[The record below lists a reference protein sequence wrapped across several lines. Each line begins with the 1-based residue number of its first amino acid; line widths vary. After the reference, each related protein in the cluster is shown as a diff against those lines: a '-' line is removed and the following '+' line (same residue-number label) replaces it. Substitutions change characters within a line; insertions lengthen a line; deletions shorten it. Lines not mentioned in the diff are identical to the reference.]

1 MGVWLLKKDL
11 SRGFSGFAFFGEKS
25 GLNNTSDPF
34 VDKDADHMAEQCGM
48 KVRGETDYGTTVAVI
63 DCSIEMQKLKFAI
76 EKYWWPS
83 MEDGKL
89 SVRLFDGERNLDV
102 RPSENPLVQPYIEMY
117 GALKKKHDKPGDV
130 KIDEPF
136 NKMHK
141 LKVGQMALRIFN
153 SETLEKI
160 RKYVK
165 EVGVENDA
173 LFGIGG
179 AAKIR
184 MPGMVIKY
192 EGALKGEAEAA
203 VAGVFLADEEI
214 DSILRSSEP
223 SSHDD
228 WDSTEKD
235 RIRDAGSKIG
245 LENGEAV
252 EIVVS
257 VNKRIERR
265 LTDARR
271 ELTPPPPSEEA
282 RIQILD
288 KMLSELF
295 KSGTGGGQL
304 DKDPRPFSISIKTSK
319 AINGKKR
326 QHCAQVIL
334 SLKPDYEGD
343 EIKCKVQ
350 VEGRILEG
358 PDGDTRL
365 EPLQVELSHDGKT
378 VTAVRPEIE
387 CTIPKKGK
395 IQLTAN
401 AECGRKEVVRF
412 IVKVINPQI

>member
-1 MGVWLLKKDL
+1 
-11 SRGFSGFAFFGEKS
+11 
-25 GLNNTSDPF
+25 
-34 VDKDADHMAEQCGM
+34 
-48 KVRGETDYGTTVAVI
+48 
-63 DCSIEMQKLKFAI
+63 
-76 EKYWWPS
+76 
-83 MEDGKL
+83 
-89 SVRLFDGERNLDV
+89 
-102 RPSENPLVQPYIEMY
+102 
-117 GALKKKHDKPGDV
+117 
-130 KIDEPF
+130 
-136 NKMHK
+136 MHK